1 MNQVSD
7 TLSLDLT
14 SNVGLNTDFTS
25 DVGLSLDLNKYED
38 VREIE
43 LGFSLSTVKRVGES
57 DVLPLLTPVEQ
68 QRWIKCPHR
77 LIP

>member
-25 DVGLSLDLNKYED
+25 EVGLSLDLNKYED

-43 LGFSLSTVKRVGES
+43 LGLSTVKGVRES

-68 QRWIKCPHR
+68 QRWIQCPHR